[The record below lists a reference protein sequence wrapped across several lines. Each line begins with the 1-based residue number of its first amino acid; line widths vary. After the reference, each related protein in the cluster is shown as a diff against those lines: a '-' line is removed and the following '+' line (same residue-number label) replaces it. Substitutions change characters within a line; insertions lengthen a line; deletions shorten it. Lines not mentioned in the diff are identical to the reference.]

1 MKSFFRS
8 EVFYY
13 KKGENFAVN
22 FKTLD
27 SKEEKNVILGHISS
41 ESFLLVSWGNYK
53 EKIIIKKGTAK
64 NY

>member
-1 MKSFFRS
+1 MDLKKSLIFWNNNVEKFCLPCS

-27 SKEEKNVILGHISS
+27 SKE
-41 ESFLLVSWGNYK
+41 
-53 EKIIIKKGTAK
+53 KKK
-64 NY
+64 MLF